1 MIDWYRELNT
11 AERRSF
17 WACFGGWALDALD
30 VQIYTFVVPALIALW
45 HITNAQAGLLATS
58 ALVVSAF
65 GGWIAGMLADRIG
78 RARLLM
84 ITIAWF
90 AFFTFLSGF
99 TQNFEQLLIVRGFQ
113 GLGFGGEWA
122 AGSVLIG
129 EVIRAENRGRA
140 VGTVQSA
147 WAWGWG
153 AAAILATI
161 MFQVLPQE
169 IAWRTLFFVGLL
181 PALLIF
187 YIRANV
193 PEPKIFREA
202 ATVAKRRGT
211 LEIFG
216 PDLLATT
223 IVGAVLA
230 TGAQGGYY
238 AITTFLPTFLRT
250 QRHLTVM
257 GTGGYLAVIIV
268 GSWVGYIVSA
278 YLNDAIGRFFYLRDR
293 LARHRGGLHP
303 GRDTQLADA
312 GARIPARLLRLGHFQ
327 RHGAGADRTLPDQRT
342 RGRAGFLLQFRP
354 RHRRLFPDSGRHIVR
369 FSAVGYRNRH
379 LRCVR
384 LCRGHPRRVD
394 AARDPRPEA
403 AGELKLARR
412 QRAGHG
418 PAISLSMPRHRPF
431 GRQRTNPAWW
441 GTISVP
447 DHFGY
452 GLASAGP

>member
-268 GSWVGYIVSA
+268 GSGSA
-278 YLNDAIGRFFYLRDR
+278 TSSAPTSTTRSGGGRIFLSSRS
-293 LARHRGGLHP
+293 ARSSSRWP
-303 GRDTQLADA
+303 T
-312 GARIPARLLRLGHFQ
+312 P
-327 RHGAGADRTLPDQRT
+327 
-342 RGRAGFLLQFRP
+342 RP
-354 RHRRLFPDSGRHIVR
+354 RYPTR
-369 FSAVGYRNRH
+369 
-379 LRCVR
+379 
-384 LCRGHPRRVD
+384 
-394 AARDPRPEA
+394 
-403 AGELKLARR
+403 
-412 QRAGHG
+412 
-418 PAISLSMPRHRPF
+418 
-431 GRQRTNPAWW
+431 
-441 GTISVP
+441 
-447 DHFGY
+447 
-452 GLASAGP
+452 